1 MARGRHARH
10 IWRWPPPRLT
20 SGPCSLP
27 PAAMATVFSCQ
38 SGATRALRPKLPH
51 RHHRAPGNRDH
62 TDPQERADRGSRAVR
77 KPGCP
82 AACAP
87 PKPCAPPGAM
97 AGRSGSAGP
106 DAMSEAGS
114 RRTLLWFVR
123 NPLPGKGCGALSL
136 RRAQRRPR
144 RRPPSGRN
152 PDPHH
157 TDEPILGPRN
167 GQDRSRRLTPEG
179 KGPIMPWALI
189 TSPRRVRWLI

>member
-1 MARGRHARH
+1 
-10 IWRWPPPRLT
+10 
-20 SGPCSLP
+20 
-27 PAAMATVFSCQ
+27 MATATSDIRAVQFTPSRDGDSLLLPGRRDQ
-38 SGATRALRPKLPH
+38 SPEAEAATPPSSSARQPRSYRSAR
-51 RHHRAPGNRDH
+51 
-62 TDPQERADRGSRAVR
+62 TADRGSRAVR

-82 AACAP
+82 AAYAP

-152 PDPHH
+152 PDPHR

-167 GQDRSRRLTPEG
+167 GQGRSRCLTPEE
-179 KGPIMPWALI
+179 KARVMP
-189 TSPRRVRWLI
+189 

>member
-1 MARGRHARH
+1 MARGRHARD

-62 TDPQERADRGSRAVR
+62 TDPQERPTVEAGLCGNRAVR
-77 KPGCP
+77 RHTPTT
-82 AACAP
+82 
-87 PKPCAPPGAM
+87 KPCAPPGAM

-106 DAMSEAGS
+106 DKMSEAGS

-136 RRAQRRPR
+136 RRAHHCPR

-152 PDPHH
+152 PDPHR

-167 GQDRSRRLTPEG
+167 GQGRSRCLTPEE
-179 KGPIMPWALI
+179 KARVMP
-189 TSPRRVRWLI
+189 